1 MTAVRRTK
9 GDNVVTL
16 RGVKRAFPVTV
27 RRVPVVPSPVMVE
40 VPKALLRPSAAWRR
54 GLPDEWRDLPAAT
67 CDVAYAAAQGEWERV
82 TREGDTLIVHNQWV
96 WAWAKPKGDN
106 LVTRSGGVQRTKRVT
121 LKPQSGRAIVRDNL
135 LVLRRQGPWFAK
147 AQTR

>member
-67 CDVAYAAAQGEWERV
+67 CDVAYAAAFSGARV
-82 TREGDTLIVHNQWV
+82 WGPSAKFEGQRVGREHQVADGDVVEI
-96 WAWAKPKGDN
+96 
-106 LVTRSGGVQRTKRVT
+106 
-121 LKPQSGRAIVRDNL
+121 
-135 LVLRRQGPWFAK
+135 LR
-147 AQTR
+147 

>member
-1 MTAVRRTK
+1 M
-9 GDNVVTL
+9 
-16 RGVKRAFPVTV
+16 
-27 RRVPVVPSPVMVE
+27 E

>member
-1 MTAVRRTK
+1 VFPGCAAHARR
-9 GDNVVTL
+9 
-16 RGVKRAFPVTV
+16 
-27 RRVPVVPSPVMVE
+27 
-40 VPKALLRPSAAWRR
+40 AARDAHGARR
-54 GLPDEWRDLPAAT
+54 GADRMRRGAARG
-67 CDVAYAAAQGEWERV
+67 QS
-82 TREGDTLIVHNQWV
+82 INQ
-96 WAWAKPKGDN
+96 PSQGDN

>member
-1 MTAVRRTK
+1 M
-9 GDNVVTL
+9 
-16 RGVKRAFPVTV
+16 
-27 RRVPVVPSPVMVE
+27 
-40 VPKALLRPSAAWRR
+40 
-54 GLPDEWRDLPAAT
+54 
-67 CDVAYAAAQGEWERV
+67 
-82 TREGDTLIVHNQWV
+82 

>member
-96 WAWAKPKGDN
+96 WA
-106 LVTRSGGVQRTKRVT
+106 
-121 LKPQSGRAIVRDNL
+121 
-135 LVLRRQGPWFAK
+135 
-147 AQTR
+147 